1 MAAPSTIALASRS
14 QGGIATLSSGV
25 LMEDAAGRIVAVNQ
39 AFCRIWKIPFD
50 AGSLVG
56 SLAVEAGRPAE
67 AVLTDPARSLARLKA
82 LTEDR
87 VPVFEEPLR
96 RNDGLYVDV
105 DYIPISARRP
115 AEGPL
120 DPPRS
125 SSGAASPPELTR
137 HHDGQPYDGC
147 YWIYRVAVE
156 SPSAD
161 EEIRTHNRD
170 LEQRVLERTQEL
182 ARTNFDLEASLRRLG
197 QTQEQLIHAGKMA
210 AVGALVAGLS
220 HELNNPLGI
229 IVGYAQGLLRRAP
242 LDAPGRES
250 LAAIERQALRCAHL
264 VRSLLDFSRNSRS
277 QLEDTAIPPL
287 VERVIE
293 LARGQARRKQIDLR
307 WTPRGHLPIVISRPQ
322 DIESVLMNLVSN
334 AIDATPAGGSVTL
347 CAAPMSFGGR
357 AGVELSVIDTGTGI
371 PADVLPR
378 IFDPFFTTKPIGKGT
393 GIGLPLSRQA
403 VEAHGGSIEVRTAAG
418 IGTTMRVWLPLA
430 PAADAGES
438 VKSSGPE
445 ADAAPWRARASGGM
459 P

>member
-1 MAAPSTIALASRS
+1 
-14 QGGIATLSSGV
+14 
-25 LMEDAAGRIVAVNQ
+25 MEDAAGRIIAVNQ

-56 SLAVEAGRPAE
+56 SLAADAGRPAE
-67 AVLTDPARSLARLKA
+67 GVLADPARSLARLSA
-82 LTEDR
+82 LIEDR
-87 VPVFEEPLR
+87 VPVFEESLR

-105 DYIPISARRP
+105 DYIP
-115 AEGPL
+115 L
-120 DPPRS
+120 
-125 SSGAASPPELTR
+125 
-137 HHDGQPYDGC
+137 HHGQQYEGC
-147 YWIYRVAVE
+147 YWIYRVAAD
-156 SPSAD
+156 SPAAD

-264 VRSLLDFSRNSRS
+264 VRSLLDFSRSSRS
-277 QLEDTAIPPL
+277 QLEETVIPPL
-287 VERVIE
+287 VERVVE

-307 WTPRGHLPIVISRPQ
+307 WTPRSHLPILISRPQ

-347 CAAPMSFGGR
+347 SAAPMSYGGR

-378 IFDPFFTTKPIGKGT
+378 IFDPFFTTKPIGEGT

-403 VEAHGGSIEVRTAAG
+403 IEAHGGSIEVRTAEG

-430 PAADAGES
+430 PAANADES
-438 VKSSGPE
+438 VKSSRPG
-445 ADAAPWRARASGGM
+445 ADAAPWRARASGGL